1 MNTKRKP
8 FKLTIVIRGVLKKA
22 GKLVI
27 RDMKILH
34 LILMASLFAMISNA
48 EAQNP
53 LEAAASSLQEQV
65 NAAGQQIQEKAVEHA
80 LEGNLTKEHIAQDL
94 NTTKDNLAAQA
105 TAKITQLSQN
115 LTPEQ
120 LQQKATEEL
129 KKQVSEQIQKQPGFE
144 AVLAILATLA
154 AVGLFRRR
162 N

>member
-1 MNTKRKP
+1 MKRKP
-8 FKLTIVIRGVLKKA
+8 FRLTIVIRRVLKKA

-34 LILMASLFAMISNA
+34 LILMAGLFAMISNA
-48 EAQNP
+48 AAQNP

-65 NAAGQQIQEKAVEHA
+65 NAAGQQIQEKAVQHA
-80 LEGNLTKEHIAQDL
+80 LEGNLTQEHIAQDL
-94 NTTKDNLAAQA
+94 NATKDNLTAQA
-105 TAKITQLSQN
+105 TAKINQISQN

-129 KKQVSEQIQKQPGFE
+129 KKQVSEQIKQQPGFE
-144 AVLAILATLA
+144 AALGILATLA
-154 AVGLFRRR
+154 AFGLLRRR